1 MNKEVVLTTQ
11 IYLEKDNKYLMLLR
25 NKKEHDINEG
35 KWIGVGGHME
45 EGETPL
51 ECVIREVKEETGLT
65 LNSAL
70 LRAKIYFTSDDYNE
84 LIYQY
89 TSSDFSGE
97 VIECNEGVLK
107 WVPIKDVLSL
117 PTWEGD
123 KYFLEPIINNEDYF
137 EISLVYK
144 NNKLVAVERK

>member
-1 MNKEVVLTTQ
+1 MNKQVVLTTQ
-11 IYLEKDNKYLMLLR
+11 IYLEKENKYLMLLR

-45 EGETPL
+45 KGETPL

-70 LRAKIYFTSDDYNE
+70 LRAKIYFTSDDYDE

>member
-1 MNKEVVLTTQ
+1 MNKQVVLTTQ

-25 NKKEHDINEG
+25 NKKAHDINEG

-45 EGETPL
+45 KGETPL

-70 LRAKIYFTSDDYNE
+70 LRAKIYFTSDDYDE

-107 WVPIKDVLSL
+107 WIPIKDVLSL

>member
-45 EGETPL
+45 KGETPL

-70 LRAKIYFTSDDYNE
+70 LRAKIYFTSDDYDE

>member
-1 MNKEVVLTTQ
+1 MKKQVVLTTQ

-45 EGETPL
+45 KGESPL

-70 LRAKIYFTSDDYNE
+70 LRAKIYFTSDDYDE

-137 EISLVYK
+137 EISLAYK